1 MLTISKRRLSDT
13 VSYTVLIS
21 GCITAI
27 SRPLGAM
34 PDLEPW
40 PFKVACRYERS
51 FKERLA
57 DRLMLCYLLE
67 AGISS
72 AHQSLPGHTY
82 DQTED
87 SSCRVKALRIPSKVP
102 RFQDL
107 LTAQRSQLF
116 RSRIE
121 AAVLFGDGRGVASQT
136 IIAIDIA
143 FMSAR
148 LVCQTGCVA
157 DFQVSRIVPR
167 CTRSKEVDGPAVV
180 RLAG

>member
-1 MLTISKRRLSDT
+1 MLP
-13 VSYTVLIS
+13 V
-21 GCITAI
+21 
-27 SRPLGAM
+27 
-34 PDLEPW
+34 
-40 PFKVACRYERS
+40 
-51 FKERLA
+51 
-57 DRLMLCYLLE
+57 
-67 AGISS
+67 GISS
-72 AHQSLPGHTY
+72 AHQFLPGHAY
-82 DQTED
+82 DPTEN
-87 SSCRVKALRIPSKVP
+87 SSYRVKPLRLPSKIP

-107 LTAQRSQLF
+107 LMVQRSQLF

-157 DFQVSRIVPR
+157 DFQVSLIVPR

>member
-1 MLTISKRRLSDT
+1 
-13 VSYTVLIS
+13 
-21 GCITAI
+21 
-27 SRPLGAM
+27 M

-40 PFKVACRYERS
+40 PLYLVVVKVACRYERS

-57 DRLMLCYLLE
+57 DRLMLYYLLE

-72 AHQSLPGHTY
+72 AHQSLPGNAY
-82 DQTED
+82 EQTEN
-87 SSCRVKALRIPSKVP
+87 SRCRVKPLPLPSKVP

-107 LTAQRSQLF
+107 LMVPRSQLF

-121 AAVLFGDGRGVASQT
+121 AAVLFGDGLGVGSQT

-143 FMSAR
+143 FTSVR

-157 DFQVSRIVPR
+157 DIQVSRIVPR
-167 CTRSKEVDGPAVV
+167 YTRSKEVDGPTVV